1 MCYINSY
8 KSCEVVMEKSAREQ
22 KIQEVLKTT
31 PVITGIHLT
40 LRNKTRDFNVYQIPL
55 DCLIYNSYNGR
66 FKSKF
71 KTYEAIHG
79 KKLNAEIPADM
90 QIINDFLWKSNETK
104 NRQTMDDI
112 REKGQQQYGIVTRD
126 GQIVDGNRRFM
137 VLAMLHKLYPT
148 QFEYFEAVILNED
161 INERELVRLETEVQL
176 GTDEKEG
183 YNAIEKYLR
192 VYELLNEYKYTPD
205 AIAKMMKLTVKDI
218 EKYEQIYLL
227 FTEYL
232 DFIGYSEYYD
242 LLEGVEDP
250 ILQLHSAISRLEK
263 GSHSANMS
271 RTINPE
277 EIEQLKLIV
286 FDTIRIKPTNDH
298 KIVREIIGKPN
309 AKTADGIFG
318 RKAIWDTFFDK
329 HMTKVHEKLAP
340 TAETFKT
347 KLTSEDFESTTN
359 DIEKSLQNKFSKEM
373 RTNLDKAIR
382 EVKIDNEDDKV
393 LVIVEAIRDNT
404 RNLFNTY
411 HDLLIAQYSK
421 DKDVKKAIAE
431 TIESLTLMQE
441 EMAGL

>member
-1 MCYINSY
+1 MD
-8 KSCEVVMEKSAREQ
+8 KSARER

-31 PVITGIHLT
+31 PIKTGIHLT
-40 LRNKTRDFNVYQIPL
+40 LRNKSRDFNVYQIPL

-79 KKLNAEIPADM
+79 RKLNSEISSDM
-90 QIINDFLWKSNETK
+90 QIINDFLWKSNEPK
-104 NRQTMDDI
+104 NKQTMDDI
-112 REKGQQQYGIVTRD
+112 REKGQQQSGIVTRD
-126 GQIVDGNRRFM
+126 GQIIDGNRRFM
-137 VLAMLHKLYPT
+137 VLSKLHEIYPT
-148 QFEYFEAVILNED
+148 QFEYFEAVILTED
-161 INERELVRLETEVQL
+161 IDERELVRLETEVQL

-192 VYELLNEYKYTPD
+192 VDELLNEYTYTPE
-205 AIAKMMKLTVKDI
+205 AIAKMMNLTIKDI
-218 EKYEQIYLL
+218 EKYQQIYQL
-227 FTEYL
+227 FKEYL
-232 DFIGYSEYYD
+232 EFIGYPEYYD

-250 ILQLHSAISRLEK
+250 ILQLHSAVSRLEK
-263 GSHSANMS
+263 GSHSANLS

-318 RKAIWDTFFDK
+318 RKAIWEDFFEK
-329 HMTKVHEKLAP
+329 HMEKVHKRIAP
-340 TAETFKT
+340 TVQALKT
-347 KLTSEDFESTTN
+347 ELATDDFESSTN
-359 DIEKSLQNKFSKEM
+359 DIEKTLQNTYSKEM

-393 LVIVEAIRDNT
+393 LVIVETIRDST
-404 RNLFNTY
+404 KNLFDTY

-421 DKDVKKAIAE
+421 NKEVKKAIAE
-431 TIESLTLMQE
+431 TIENLTMIQK
-441 EMAGL
+441 EMAGS